1 MSGTRAISTTSR
13 CELSSSCFSCKARRR
28 RKFTPLWQKHWFVY
42 FLVGLRTYQLNIP
55 EDFPVYIYIHI
66 YIYIYTHMHTYLHI
80 NIHTH
85 TYTYTYTHT
94 HTQNLCCVAYIYL
107 RNWEHISEIVPNSR
121 EEGRY
126 KNSPTVRSFM
136 RNLLVELRSS
146 FLLWALHSE
155 NVEANKDNG
164 YRIPTGS
171 RYLWTN

>member
-1 MSGTRAISTTSR
+1 MRAVIKLFFLQGKTPKEIYATLTETLVCLLPSR
-13 CELSSSCFSCKARRR
+13 AKDLSAEYPRRLSS
-28 RKFTPLWQKHWFVY
+28 L
-42 FLVGLRTYQLNIP
+42 
-55 EDFPVYIYIHI
+55 YIYTHI
-66 YIYIYTHMHTYLHI
+66 YIYIYTHAYILTHK
-80 NIHTH
+80 HTH
-85 TYTYTYTHT
+85 THIHIYIHTHT

>member
-13 CELSSSCFSCKARRR
+13 FELSSSCFSCKARSR
-28 RKFTPLWQKHWFVY
+28 RKFKPFWQKSWLVS
-42 FLVGLRTYQLNIP
+42 FLVELRTYQLNIP
-55 EDFPVYIYIHI
+55 EDFPVDIYAYI
-66 YIYIYTHMHTYLHI
+66 YIYICI
-80 NIHTH
+80 
-85 TYTYTYTHT
+85 YTYINT
-94 HTQNLCCVAYIYL
+94 HTQSLCCVAYIHL
-107 RNWEHISEIVPNSR
+107 RDWERISEIVPNSR

-164 YRIPTGS
+164 HRIPTGS